1 MAFWRSLRINV
12 IELPSNQAATI
23 EPVVSWSNRTQLV
36 SLFPGVDFS
45 KGTLQKMDEFPRP
58 KSTTFL
64 EPGQPWSY
72 VFFSSLSLSPG
83 GDFHEYKW
91 PSFDLQLF
99 HGPPVVSL
107 KTTSIPPHKFTNNAE
122 RRFWEALPKSL
133 VECLEQNM
141 AKPSDFWL
149 FFFGLLD
156 AILSVKEYYL
166 LFEFAFS

>member
-99 HGPPVVSL
+99 HGPPVGSL
-107 KTTSIPPHKFTNNAE
+107 KTTSIPTNNAE

-141 AKPSDFWL
+141 AKPSDFWRL
-149 FFFGLLD
+149 FFGLLD
-156 AILSVKEYYL
+156 AILYVKL
-166 LFEFAFS
+166 LIVWFCFQLA